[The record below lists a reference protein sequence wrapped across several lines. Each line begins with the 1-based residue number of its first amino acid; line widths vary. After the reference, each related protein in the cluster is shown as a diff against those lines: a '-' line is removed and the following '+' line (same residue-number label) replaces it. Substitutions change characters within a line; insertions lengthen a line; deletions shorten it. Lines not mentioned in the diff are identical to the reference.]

1 MDHWRRLLAV
11 IPLAIFLLGGATI
24 LRTPQVVRAAP
35 AEQSVEDRI
44 RGTLDD
50 AAAALGGGFV
60 LNASTFWY
68 SERTTTVGTNDV
80 NYAVDLTEA
89 ISIRTWRGGAQAY
102 CAQLQSNSPL
112 WHARTFHGMA
122 GCYLNDGGTVMM
134 GWGSTQ
140 GAEISGAQLVF
151 SADARLGYGCGQGD
165 AGDQKAGC
173 DTVQVLPIAE
183 ALHQAAISNGLSE
196 ATSEDAQP
204 IVPGDNPSIQPDV
217 PVSSVQQTNIP
228 LPIAMGNVAV
238 PLAGAVAGTLLAL
251 GLSGLSSASSAASS
265 AGSVTSS
272 RFGDMNEQGMVWSD
286 RPWDEA
292 GPGYVTRDE
301 YERTRTLR
309 SKGYEWTKDGWQ
321 TPDERQQSQQWDAKD
336 RDAVKRADGDWKAK
350 QDDQRKQLEI
360 EQQKERTR
368 LIESYLPP
376 DTPPPAPAP
385 TGQESP
391 WQFDPSLEAGG
402 SGDLGTGTIDPNV
415 GGSVTVYKNAY
426 YDMPD
431 RKDDITLFG
440 WDIGNYKC
448 DVQVGKVQA
457 GAGASINPD
466 KPESQQ
472 VGLGGSVSA
481 IQLTGEAVLGNKYL
495 GLTFDSTVEGP
506 KGEAFVGY
514 KDGGAGGALGASAGS
529 VDVGLGVNAGA
540 VNVSGRV
547 GLNAGMEFSLKLGT
561 QGEVKFGP
569 FKLGYSLG
577 WAKTGN

>member
-1 MDHWRRLLAV
+1 MLKDRPRISQYVLALFVGITFAFGHADVADAKTPDLEAQQASSCMSILMEAAGKAGIPGSVVDSTDNGHFDCSVSFDHMDQDNR
-11 IPLAIFLLGGATI
+11 FLERSMLFLSDSGDFAEEPCGNPPTGCKQSAFHGY
-24 LRTPQVVRAAP
+24 PAAYF
-35 AEQSVEDRI
+35 AFGDRDA
-44 RGTLDD
+44 GNTLSW
-50 AAAALGGGFV
+50 
-60 LNASTFWY
+60 NMP
-68 SERTTTVGTNDV
+68 
-80 NYAVDLTEA
+80 
-89 ISIRTWRGGAQAY
+89 RGGHHY
-102 CAQLQSNSPL
+102 
-112 WHARTFHGMA
+112 
-122 GCYLNDGGTVMM
+122 
-134 GWGSTQ
+134 
-140 GAEISGAQLVF
+140 
-151 SADARLGYGCGQGD
+151 RLGVHVRFSGVGPEAY
-165 AGDQKAGC
+165 
-173 DTVQVLPIAE
+173 AE
-183 ALHQAAISNGLSE
+183 ALWSVAEDRLPLSGFPSGGAE
-196 ATSEDAQP
+196 NPVSPND
-204 IVPGDNPSIQPDV
+204 PSIQTEAPAD
-217 PVSSVQQTNIP
+217 TGIP

-540 VNVSGRV
+540 VTVSGRV

-577 WAKTGN
+577 WAKTGT